1 MTLPYEQYHALV
13 NTRNFLVEL
22 CDPTNG
28 HEGRLREEARRLL
41 KHFPMESEANEMVR
55 RHTEWADT
63 KSNITNT
70 VWETDPVEYS
80 PRHGGWIFWN
90 ETWSDPSKAFLTR
103 AEAEASLNQYCK
115 ELDEPFKASLDK
127 VNRQYGS
134 VLERLAESETE
145 DREQPALGCMGDPDS
160 DAVPVTLDLN
170 DRTLAGIALFAHA
183 NDITIN
189 AAINAM
195 IRNELELNKGD
206 INE

>member
-41 KHFPMESEANEMVR
+41 KHFPMESEANLMVR
-55 RHTEWADT
+55 QYAEWLDAQ
-63 KSNITNT
+63 SNITNT
-70 VWETDPVEYS
+70 IWETDPVEYS
-80 PRHGGWIFWN
+80 ALHGGWIFWN
-90 ETWSDPSKAFLTR
+90 ESWSEPSKAFLTR
-103 AEAEASLNQYCK
+103 AEAESALSQYCK

-189 AAINAM
+189 AAINTM

>member
-41 KHFPMESEANEMVR
+41 KHFPMESEANLMVR
-55 RHTEWADT
+55 QYAEWLDAQ
-63 KSNITNT
+63 SNITNT
-70 VWETDPVEYS
+70 IWETDPVEYS
-80 PRHGGWIFWN
+80 PLHGGWIFWN
-90 ETWSDPSKAFLTR
+90 ESWSEPSKAFLTR
-103 AEAEASLNQYCK
+103 AEAESALSQYCK

-145 DREQPALGCMGDPDS
+145 DREQPALGCMGDLDS